1 MASGWVFVTSNAN
14 KWREAQRILGF
25 ALERVELELTEL
37 QAESVGTVAL
47 AKARFAYE
55 RLSRPVIV
63 ALAKA
68 RFAYERLSR
77 PVIVEDA
84 GFELLGLGGFPGPY
98 IKFWEKLGGLES
110 ICRAADGLGD
120 RRVRAVCALGVCS
133 ERGSEVVEGAVEG
146 LLALHPR
153 GHSGFGWDSV
163 FVPQG
168 EGRTFG
174 EMTPAEKDA
183 RSHRR
188 KAWEQLRERL

>member
-1 MASGWVFVTSNAN
+1 MSQGWVFVTSNVN
-14 KWREAQRILGF
+14 KWREAERIVGS
-25 ALERVELELTEL
+25 AIERVELELEEL
-37 QAESVGTVAL
+37 QAESVSAIAL
-47 AKARFAYE
+47 HKAQSAHA
-55 RLSRPVIV
+55 RLG
-63 ALAKA
+63 
-68 RFAYERLSR
+68 R

-133 ERGSEVVEGAVEG
+133 ATESYVVEGSVEG

-153 GHSGFGWDSV
+153 GSSGFGWDAV
-163 FVPQG
+163 FVPKG

-174 EMTPAEKDA
+174 EMSAAEKDGF
-183 RSHRR
+183 SHRR
-188 KAWEQLRERL
+188 RAWEKLRERL

>member
-14 KWREAQRILGF
+14 KWAEAQRILGY
-25 ALERVELELTEL
+25 AIERAELELEEV
-37 QAESVGTVAL
+37 QAENVGAVAL
-47 AKARFAYE
+47 AKARAAYA
-55 RLSRPVIV
+55 RLG
-63 ALAKA
+63 
-68 RFAYERLSR
+68 R

-133 ERGSEVVEGAVEG
+133 DRGSDVVEGAVEG
-146 LLALHPR
+146 LLALRPR
-153 GHSGFGWDSV
+153 GNSGFGWDAI
-163 FVPQG
+163 FVPKG

-174 EMTPAEKDA
+174 EMTAAEKDA

-188 KAWEQLRERL
+188 RAWELLRDRL

>member
-1 MASGWVFVTSNAN
+1 MASGWVFVTSNSN
-14 KWREAQRILGF
+14 KWQEAQRILGH
-25 ALERVELELTEL
+25 AVDRVELELEEL
-37 QAESVGTVAL
+37 QAESVGAVAL
-47 AKARFAYE
+47 AKARLAYA
-55 RLSRPVIV
+55 RLG
-63 ALAKA
+63 
-68 RFAYERLSR
+68 R

-120 RRVRAVCALGVCS
+120 RRVRAVCALGICS
-133 ERGSEVVEGAVEG
+133 EKGSEVVEGAVEG
-146 LLALHPR
+146 LLAVHPR
-153 GHSGFGWDSV
+153 GHNGFGWDAV
-163 FVPQG
+163 FVPKG

-188 KAWEQLRERL
+188 RAWELLREKL

>member
-1 MASGWVFVTSNAN
+1 MASGWVFVTSNTN
-14 KWREAQRILGF
+14 KWQEAQRILGF
-25 ALERVELELTEL
+25 AIERVELELDEL
-37 QAESVGTVAL
+37 QAETVATVAL
-47 AKARFAYE
+47 AKARLAYE
-55 RLSRPVIV
+55 RL
-63 ALAKA
+63 A
-68 RFAYERLSR
+68 R

-110 ICRAADGLGD
+110 LCRAADGLGD

-133 ERGSEVVEGAVEG
+133 ESGSEVVEGAVDG

-153 GHSGFGWDSV
+153 GNSGFGWDAV

-168 EGRTFG
+168 DGRTFG

-188 KAWEQLRERL
+188 KAWELLRGRL